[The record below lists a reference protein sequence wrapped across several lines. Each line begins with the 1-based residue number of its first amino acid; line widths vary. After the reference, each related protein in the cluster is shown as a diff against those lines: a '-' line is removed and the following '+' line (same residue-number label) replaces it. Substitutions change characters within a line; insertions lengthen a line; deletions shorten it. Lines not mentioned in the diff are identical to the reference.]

1 MSDCYSNDE
10 TKSTYDDKMS
20 TTTDGELNPA
30 SSTTDPSSACSPSSS
45 SSELDAKEEDRHRQQ
60 QHQEEDDDDEEE
72 DPTKRHDMIMTTAS
86 STISD
91 DASSIATCKATL
103 FQPYNPFRCNESTEA
118 HFKIPD
124 GEPKKFYGS
133 YGHVRKQLDY
143 TFHCCYR
150 KERQWLHDSI
160 IEDYLEDVEEEED
173 ETTLSS
179 DIENFGP
186 STRNI
191 STTSSSGALCTDTT
205 WLIMTAGVKGA
216 GKHYT
221 IQRLIIE
228 DKLPLTNSYIVA
240 DQNDIAL
247 RLPEYDIYRE
257 SSPELVIKLTRKEA
271 KYITETLTWAG
282 LQIQGQTVIWDSA
295 LGDVQFFM
303 EYIEKL
309 RNSIPNLK
317 IALFH
322 ITADLNVI
330 MERCKQRSKETGVTI
345 DPEQIES
352 MLQAL
357 PTAFEQVSNVVD
369 YSCTIRNNGNDLED
383 AKDDDDD
390 LQLLTESETW
400 DTFREAFSSMIPTT
414 TVTANDD
421 VFGSSPDSHTNYMG
435 LRDSI
440 TSLSESNANMAA
452 AWNKNKRKSLLRQ
465 QKHRSRRRF
474 SVLTSTEEN
483 HSTYDMNFY
492 GQFAHIRKT
501 LDYDYHKNY
510 TFERQRFQDAII
522 REFLKATVL
531 TDKNGDLGTTPT
543 EPWLVF
549 TAGAMG
555 AGKSY
560 TLRKLVEKKRFPLT
574 AFVNVDPDEIRRRL
588 PEYHLY
594 VSQSPELAGDLT
606 RKEAGF
612 VAEILTLAGLEA
624 GKVREKRTSFD
635 VLRPMSI
642 FHLIL
647 LVR

>member
-20 TTTDGELNPA
+20 TTTGSEWNPA
-30 SSTTDPSSACSPSSS
+30 SSTTEASSLACSPSSS
-45 SSELDAKEEDRHRQQ
+45 SSELDTTKDDDRQIQQ
-60 QHQEEDDDDEEE
+60 QHKKDEEDCE
-72 DPTKRHDMIMTTAS
+72 DKDSTRRHDMIMTTAS

-91 DASSIATCKATL
+91 DASMTTSKATL

-179 DIENFGP
+179 DIENFG
-186 STRNI
+186 STRN
-191 STTSSSGALCTDTT
+191 SSIPCTDTT

-295 LGDVQFFM
+295 LGDVNFFM
-303 EYIEKL
+303 EYLTKL

-322 ITADLNVI
+322 VTADFDVI

-345 DPEQIES
+345 DPQQIEY
-352 MLQAL
+352 MLQTL
-357 PTAFEQVSNVVD
+357 PTAFEQVSHVVD
-369 YSCTIRNNGNDLED
+369 YAYTIRNNGNDLET
-383 AKDDDDD
+383 AKDDDDE
-390 LQLLTESETW
+390 LHLLTENETW
-400 DTFREAFSSMIPTT
+400 ETFREAFSSMIPT
-414 TVTANDD
+414 ASIGINENESND
-421 VFGSSPDSHTNYMG
+421 VFGSSPESYTNYMG

-452 AWNKNKRKSLLRQ
+452 WNKNKRRSILRQ

-483 HSTYDMNFY
+483 HSTYDRYFY

-501 LDYDYHKNY
+501 LDYNYHKNY

-612 VAEILTLAGLEA
+612 VSEILALAGLEA
-624 GKVREKRTSFD
+624 GKVG
-635 VLRPMSI
+635 
-642 FHLIL
+642 
-647 LVR
+647 